1 MSSEEVHRLRE
12 RVKMLEGE
20 QKQTEA
26 VFASTFRLTPPSLK
40 LLILLYK
47 LPSATSTVIA
57 QRLGISDVKV
67 AVFRLRQQLAKQG
80 HDVKIESH
88 RGVGYWLDD
97 ASRNV
102 VKALI
107 TPASSTPAPT
117 KPEQADLP
125 AA

>member
-1 MSSEEVHRLRE
+1 MSAEEVHRLRE
-12 RVKMLEGE
+12 RVKLLEYE
-20 QKQTEA
+20 QKQAET
-26 VFASTFRLTPPSLK
+26 VFASVFRLTPPSLK

-80 HDVKIESH
+80 HDIKIESH

-102 VKALI
+102 VKVLI
-107 TPASSTPAPT
+107 TPAPT
-117 KPEQADLP
+117 KSEPTQADTQ
-125 AA
+125 ANA

>member
-1 MSSEEVHRLRE
+1 MSAEEVHRLRE
-12 RVKMLEGE
+12 RVKLLEYE

-26 VFASTFRLTPPSLK
+26 VFASVFRLTPPSLK

-80 HDVKIESH
+80 HDIKIESH

-97 ASRNV
+97 ASRNA
-102 VKALI
+102 VKAL
-107 TPASSTPAPT
+107 TTPAPT
-117 KPEQADLP
+117 KPEPTQADTQ
-125 AA
+125 ASA